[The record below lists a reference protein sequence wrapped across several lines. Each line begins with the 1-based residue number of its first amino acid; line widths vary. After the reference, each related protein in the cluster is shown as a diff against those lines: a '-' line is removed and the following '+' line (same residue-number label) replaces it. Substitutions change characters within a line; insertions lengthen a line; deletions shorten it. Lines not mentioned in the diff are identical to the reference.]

1 MNLNFFWKI
10 KMHLVKGNFYSIN
23 KMIDEFYQQQKT
35 LPETITITL
44 NPKATKFDKFKH
56 KFFLETTYGVYLQI
70 T

>member
-1 MNLNFFWKI
+1 
-10 KMHLVKGNFYSIN
+10 MHLVKGKFYSIN

-44 NPKATKFDKFKH
+44 NPKAAKFDKFNQ
-56 KFFLETTYGVYLQI
+56 KFFLETTYNVYLQI